1 MRKILELNKKRNVIS
16 FWGWLRI
23 KTDYLPAVTFIF
35 VSRVNA
41 TNMRI
46 YNLALYSAQVRVVLF
61 KGTRFRGTDLIV
73 MKLMIMCL
81 FLYKS
86 RISSYKALILTSLP
100 NFAIKTPRQYLHIDD
115 PKYSQ
120 EEYNRINDWIISGQ
134 KYGTKK
140 GLILTSQYTSSQYKE
155 NCPNVDTIII
165 SQGYTR
171 VQNKIRKSTK
181 DFICVYASPYLHY
194 GDDKLSKHS
203 TWGAQSLIDDILPL
217 SLVLPKDI
225 KFIFIANIGKCA
237 KAKLLT
243 FPNVRTIDYLEI
255 AEYSEFLKQCSVGIY
270 PRTHDHK
277 RRILKIF
284 DYVGAGIPI
293 VTYRLEDTKDVDDY
307 NLGISVTNPKA
318 FIDAIRSLFFDS
330 SLYEKFAKNVREF
343 SEGKD
348 WESLTR
354 ELENRILP

>member
-120 EEYNRINDWIISGQ
+120 EEYNRINDWI
-134 KYGTKK
+134 T
-140 GLILTSQYTSSQYKE
+140 
-155 NCPNVDTIII
+155 NVDTIII

-181 DFICVYASPYLHY
+181 DFICVYASPYLH
-194 GDDKLSKHS
+194 
-203 TWGAQSLIDDILPL
+203 
-217 SLVLPKDI
+217 
-225 KFIFIANIGKCA
+225 
-237 KAKLLT
+237 
-243 FPNVRTIDYLEI
+243 
-255 AEYSEFLKQCSVGIY
+255 
-270 PRTHDHK
+270 
-277 RRILKIF
+277 
-284 DYVGAGIPI
+284 
-293 VTYRLEDTKDVDDY
+293 
-307 NLGISVTNPKA
+307 
-318 FIDAIRSLFFDS
+318 
-330 SLYEKFAKNVREF
+330 
-343 SEGKD
+343 
-348 WESLTR
+348 
-354 ELENRILP
+354 

>member
-100 NFAIKTPRQYLHIDD
+100 NFAIKTPRQYL
-115 PKYSQ
+115 
-120 EEYNRINDWIISGQ
+120 
-134 KYGTKK
+134 
-140 GLILTSQYTSSQYKE
+140 QYTSSQYKE

-181 DFICVYASPYLHY
+181 DFICVYASPYLH
-194 GDDKLSKHS
+194 
-203 TWGAQSLIDDILPL
+203 
-217 SLVLPKDI
+217 
-225 KFIFIANIGKCA
+225 
-237 KAKLLT
+237 
-243 FPNVRTIDYLEI
+243 
-255 AEYSEFLKQCSVGIY
+255 
-270 PRTHDHK
+270 
-277 RRILKIF
+277 
-284 DYVGAGIPI
+284 
-293 VTYRLEDTKDVDDY
+293 
-307 NLGISVTNPKA
+307 
-318 FIDAIRSLFFDS
+318 
-330 SLYEKFAKNVREF
+330 
-343 SEGKD
+343 
-348 WESLTR
+348 
-354 ELENRILP
+354 